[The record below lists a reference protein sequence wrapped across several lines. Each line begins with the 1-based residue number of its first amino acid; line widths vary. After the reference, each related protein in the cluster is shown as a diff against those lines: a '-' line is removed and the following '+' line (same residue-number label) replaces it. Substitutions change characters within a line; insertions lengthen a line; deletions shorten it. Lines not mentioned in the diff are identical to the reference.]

1 MPPGPGV
8 ANLLEIREKYE
19 DTRPR
24 AIFFLCEARIV
35 SHGIGGTAYE
45 SDEWS
50 GVRRSRARLGGETV
64 EHGPMAAA

>member
-1 MPPGPGV
+1 MPPGHGV

-45 SDEWS
+45 SDE
-50 GVRRSRARLGGETV
+50 
-64 EHGPMAAA
+64 